1 MDYNILNWSSTY
13 TTNLECI
20 RISIKKAVRIISF
33 KQRQEHAAPLC
44 KNLEILPLDQLI
56 LLKKGSFMWK
66 LSHNL
71 VPTQLA
77 SYFTLNDP
85 NSTLIAQRLISG
97 NYQLPIPRLDYA
109 KRHIT
114 YSGVQLWNSGIPND
128 LKATK
133 SLRLFNKRYK
143 TWLLNSVY

>member
-1 MDYNILNWSSTY
+1 MDYNILNWNSTY

-20 RISIKKAVRIISF
+20 RISIKKAVGIISF

-71 VPTQLA
+71 VHTQLA

-97 NYQLPIPRLDYA
+97 NYRLPIPRLDYA
-109 KRHIT
+109 K
-114 YSGVQLWNSGIPND
+114 
-128 LKATK
+128 
-133 SLRLFNKRYK
+133 
-143 TWLLNSVY
+143 